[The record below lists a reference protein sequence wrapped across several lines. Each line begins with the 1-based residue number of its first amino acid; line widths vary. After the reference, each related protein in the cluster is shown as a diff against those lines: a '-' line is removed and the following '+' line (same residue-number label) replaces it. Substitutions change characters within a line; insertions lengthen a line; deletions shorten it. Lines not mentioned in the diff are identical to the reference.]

1 MDLLE
6 RDDELA
12 ALGRL
17 LAESAAGGRVA
28 IVSGEAGA
36 GKSTLAAAFAEA
48 AGPRAHVVW
57 GACDPLLTPRA
68 LGPLHDIARALGGRL
83 RDRIADAPRVEVFD
97 LFLTA
102 LDRPPQ
108 AARPVVVL
116 EDLHWADEATLDMVA
131 FLGRRLALCRALLL
145 ITYREEEIAPDHR
158 LRTVLAGLPR
168 GLTRR
173 VSLPPLSAAAV
184 AEMARR
190 AGRNS
195 PDVYA
200 VTGGNPL
207 LVTEVLAARTEGV
220 PPTVRDLVLSR
231 LAALTEPARD
241 VARLVSVVPAHTSA
255 ELLAGRAAAVDEC
268 LAGGIL
274 TAKGDGVAFR
284 HELLRRAVEE
294 SLSPVRRMALH
305 AEVLAALSSRPGVD
319 PARLVHHAH
328 HAADTAAVLRWAPV
342 AARRAASLGA
352 YRQAA
357 ALYVIALPLTAD
369 HPPAERAALLEEYA
383 DAAYHGGLS
392 GEAIDARRRALAL
405 REELGDPRRVGGN
418 LRWVSRLLWWNG
430 RPDEARAAAWR
441 AVRVLE
447 AVPPGRELAAAY
459 SNLSQLFMLAGELP
473 EAISWGRRA
482 LELALLT
489 GDRDTELHAMVNIGS
504 ARWNAGDR
512 AGIAELERAH
522 EQAAAAGLDDHAG
535 RALVNLGT
543 SAVDACDFAT
553 AESTFDRMVAF
564 LSARDLDGYTRHVLG
579 HRARLELFRGDWRAA
594 LDDAEQALTG
604 PPVPGP
610 SLVPAI
616 AVRLTVRGRLG
627 ESGLLGAA
635 RDAADRAY
643 RSGEIQFVGPAAVLL
658 AELYWLAGDDE
669 RAAAEA
675 RRGLAV
681 AERGGQQAGQPWFLG
696 ELAFW
701 LWRCGGLEAP
711 PASTAEPYR
720 LLITGEW
727 ERAAAWWRER
737 GCPYPE
743 AEALSGGDPV
753 AALRIYDRLDAVPA
767 ARRLRATL
775 RERGLPVPRG
785 PRPATAADP
794 TGLTGRQR
802 EVLALLAEGLSN
814 ADIAARLTLSAK
826 TVDHHVSA
834 VLAKLGVSTRGQA
847 AAAARR
853 LNIGSSPHVGGTGD
867 S

>member
-17 LAESAAGGRVA
+17 LAECAAGGRVA
-28 IVSGEAGA
+28 VISGEAGA
-36 GKSTLAAAFAEA
+36 GKSSLAAAFAEA
-48 AGPRAHVVW
+48 AGPRAHVVR

-97 LFLTA
+97 LFLEA

-108 AARPVVVL
+108 AACPVVVL
-116 EDLHWADEATLDMVA
+116 EDLHWADEATLDMIA

-158 LRTVLAGLPR
+158 LRTVLAGLPP

-184 AEMARR
+184 GELARR
-190 AGRNS
+190 AGRDA
-195 PDVYA
+195 PGVHA

-207 LVTEVLAARTEGV
+207 LVTEVLAATAEGI

-231 LAALTEPARD
+231 LATLGEPARD
-241 VARLVSVVPAHTSA
+241 VARLVSVVPAHVPA
-255 ELLAGRAAAVDEC
+255 GLLAGRVAAVDEC
-268 LAGGIL
+268 LAAGML
-274 TAKGDGVAFR
+274 TAKDDGVAFR
-284 HELLRRAVEE
+284 HELLRLAVEE

-305 AEVLAALSSRPGVD
+305 AEVLAALSDRPGVD

-328 HAADTAAVLRWAPV
+328 HAGDVPAVLRWAPV
-342 AARRAASLGA
+342 AARRAAALGA

-357 ALYVIALPLTAD
+357 AHYATALPLTED
-369 HPPAERAALLEEYA
+369 HPPAERAELLEEYSSA
-383 DAAYHGGLS
+383 TYHGGLS
-392 GEAIDARRRALAL
+392 GAAIDARRRALAL
-405 REELGDPRRVGGN
+405 RERLGDPLGIGTD

-447 AVPPGRELAAAY
+447 SVPPGRELAAAY

-482 LELALLT
+482 LELALLV

-504 ARWNAGDR
+504 ARFHGGDR

-543 SAVDACDFAT
+543 IAVDAGDFGTADAT
-553 AESTFDRMVAF
+553 FARMVPF
-564 LSARDLDGYTRHVLG
+564 LAARDLDGYMRHVLG
-579 HRARLELFRGDWRAA
+579 HRARLELFRGDWQAA
-594 LDDAEQALTG
+594 LDDAEQGLTG

-616 AVRLTVRGRLG
+616 AVRLTVRARLG
-627 ESGLLGAA
+627 ETGLIDEA
-635 RDAADRAY
+635 RDAAERAY
-643 RSGEIQFVGPAAVLL
+643 RGGEIQFVGPAAILL
-658 AELYWLAGDDE
+658 TELYWLAGDDE

-675 RRGLAV
+675 RRGMVV
-681 AERGGQQAGQPWFLG
+681 AERPGAGGQPWFLG

-701 LWRCGGLEAP
+701 LWRCGGLTVP
-711 PASTAEPYR
+711 PPGVAEPYR
-720 LLITGEW
+720 LAIAGEW
-727 ERAAAWWRER
+727 QRAAAWWRAR

-743 AEALSGGDPV
+743 AEALSGGDPA
-753 AALRIYDRLDAVPA
+753 AALRIYDRLGAVPA
-767 ARRLRATL
+767 ARRLRA
-775 RERGLPVPRG
+775 RMRDQGLPVPRG

-834 VLAKLGVSTRGQA
+834 VLTKLGVPNRGQA

-853 LNIGSSPHVGGTGD
+853 LNIGSSPHVPGGAD